1 MTPSPP
7 IAKLTKPQQQQLLD
21 DLNYLNT
28 AEIKTFCK
36 RHSLPYTI
44 AIETKDGRRK
54 KTHEDDRKGV
64 MLERAR
70 IFLKTGKVVEETC
83 FPASVVRLEAVKARP
98 TPDHRLL
105 YGQYDKTNHSMFALL
120 RKLTNGKFRDGAIA
134 RILLR
139 EFWSK
144 GQAPTFKDYAAA
156 WTQAVQVHTQPN
168 AEWAFLA
175 DRARGTA
182 GENWKKLRAQKAARV
197 IKTLKQITES
207 PNSPR

>member
-1 MTPSPP
+1 MPPTPP
-7 IAKLTKPQQQQLLD
+7 IAKLTQPQQQQLLD

-28 AEIKTFCK
+28 AEIKAFCK
-36 RHSLPYTI
+36 RYSLPYTI

-64 MLERAR
+64 MLERVR

-83 FPASVVRLEAVKARP
+83 FPASAVCLETVKTKL
-98 TPDHRLL
+98 TPEHRLF
-105 YGQYDKTNHSMFALL
+105 YGQYDKANRAMFTLL
-120 RKLTNGKFRDGAIA
+120 KRLTNGKFRDGAIA

-156 WTQAVQVHTQPN
+156 WEHAVQVHTEPN

-182 GENWKKLRAQKAARV
+182 GENWKKLRTQKAARTLK
-197 IKTLKQITES
+197 ILKQITE
-207 PNSPR
+207 

>member
-1 MTPSPP
+1 MYTPP
-7 IAKLTKPQQQQLLD
+7 IAKLTQPEQQQLLD

-28 AEIKTFCK
+28 AEIKAFCK

-44 AIETKDGRRK
+44 AIETKDCRRR

-64 MLERAR
+64 MLERVR
-70 IFLKTGKVVEETC
+70 LFLKRGRIPEETR
-83 FPASVVRLEAVKARP
+83 FPASVVRLETVKAKL
-98 TPDHRLL
+98 TPEHRLF
-105 YGQYDKTNHSMFALL
+105 YGQYDKTNRAMLALL
-120 RKLTNGKFRDGAIA
+120 QKLTDGKFRDGAVA

-144 GQAPTFKDYAAA
+144 GEAPTFKDYAAA
-156 WTQAVQVHTQPN
+156 WKQAIQNHTQPN

-182 GENWKKLRAQKAARV
+182 GENWKTLRAQKAARTL
-197 IKTLKQITES
+197 KALKQITES